1 MNKRSFT
8 LLVIPDTARVKAVQ
22 LEMSYLM
29 LWLIIVV
36 FFGSLGGIIFLLYDF
51 HHSDQS
57 QNIIVRNLE
66 RRQQIQYL
74 NSDLALLERRMV
86 KLVSTS
92 IQEEVSIPP
101 PNNAL
106 KGYQTRI
113 ERLRLQAE
121 IFTPILLRK
130 VDAVHENMERAQAIP
145 SRWPVEGFLS
155 SGFGYRSAPISGRW
169 TFHSGI
175 DIAARHGTKI
185 LSQNNGVVVVS
196 EYQSGYGNFIEIDHG
211 YGIRTRYGHAS
222 KLLRKVGDN
231 VKKGD
236 AIALVGSTGRS
247 TGPHLH
253 YEIRIDGVPVD
264 PQQHVK
270 E

>member
-1 MNKRSFT
+1 LT
-8 LLVIPDTARVKAVQ
+8 
-22 LEMSYLM
+22 
-29 LWLIIVV
+29 
-36 FFGSLGGIIFLLYDF
+36 
-51 HHSDQS
+51 
-57 QNIIVRNLE
+57 
-66 RRQQIQYL
+66 
-74 NSDLALLERRMV
+74 
-86 KLVSTS
+86 
-92 IQEEVSIPP
+92 
-101 PNNAL
+101 
-106 KGYQTRI
+106 GYQTRI

-130 VDAVHENMERAQAIP
+130 VDAVHENIARALAIP
-145 SRWPVEGFLS
+145 SRWPVEGFIS

-185 LSQNNGVVVVS
+185 LAQNNGVVVVS

-222 KLLRKVGDN
+222 RLLKKVGDN

-236 AIALVGSTGRS
+236 SIALVGSTGRS

-264 PQQHVK
+264 PEQHVK
-270 E
+270 D